1 MYWDLKGFPGVVGM
15 IDGTHISITKPAERG
30 IDYFNRKDYY
40 LVVLQAVVMEDLR
53 FIDAFAGFPGKVHDA
68 RIFHNSPL
76 FVNGQAKCR
85 GGHLLG
91 DSAYPNLT
99 WLLTPFRDNGHL
111 TETQIRFNY
120 VHSSFR
126 SNAERAFGILKGRF
140 KRLKHIDQKNVSNI
154 EKTILTACVLHN
166 ICILNHEE
174 FEELVNE
181 DNNVPQLLPFLENYD
196 ENVLNDGAVKR
207 PNIARQL

>member
-1 MYWDLKGFPGVVGM
+1 M

-30 IDYFNRKDYY
+30 IDYYNRKDYY
-40 LVVLQAVVMEDLR
+40 LVVLQAVVMEHLR
-53 FIDAFAGFPGKVHDA
+53 FIGAFAGFPGKVHDA

-91 DSAYPNLT
+91 DSAYANLT

-181 DNNVPQLLPFLENYD
+181 DNNAPQLLPFLENYD

-207 PNIARQL
+207 PNIARHM